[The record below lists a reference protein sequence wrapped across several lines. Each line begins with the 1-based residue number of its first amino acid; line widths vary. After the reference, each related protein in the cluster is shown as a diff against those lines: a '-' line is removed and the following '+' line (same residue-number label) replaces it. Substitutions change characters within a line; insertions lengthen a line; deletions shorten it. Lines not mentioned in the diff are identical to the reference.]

1 MAETVDVA
9 GPGHTTA
16 PGRLVPV
23 QDDVDTAGFWDAAR
37 RRELAVCA
45 CRDCAAVLHMPRA
58 RCRSC
63 GSWNVGWRTLSGRG
77 RLYSWTTVE
86 HQVHPAYPTPYTLV
100 LVEPEDAP
108 TARLVGSLP
117 GRPEPEL
124 VAGQPMQVWFEE
136 VADGVVLPQWAPVPA
151 SGPASADRDDRED
164 AER

>member
-1 MAETVDVA
+1 MAETA
-9 GPGHTTA
+9 GTDTAGTGPTTA

-23 QDDVDTAGFWDAAR
+23 QDDVDTAGFWEAAR

-77 RLYSWTTVE
+77 RLFAWTTVE

-117 GRPEPEL
+117 GRPEL
-124 VAGQPMQVWFEE
+124 VAGQAMQVWFEE
-136 VADGVVLPQWAPVPA
+136 VADGVVLPQWAPVP
-151 SGPASADRDDRED
+151 PAGGDDRDRED